1 MVSSFLYGEIP
12 MKCKSCIWANKVN
25 EQLIHCS
32 FYKRC
37 VKEDGWIADENRRK
51 GKNIESGGNIYEK

>member
-25 EQLIHCS
+25 RQVTLCP
-32 FYKRC
+32 FPKC
-37 VKEDGWIADENRRK
+37 VKLSGWIADA
-51 GKNIESGGNIYEK
+51 KNNQTTNQSDKQTI